1 MTAIEAYRIFIEDR
15 TVNGVT
21 EKTLLFYRDTA
32 KKFVEYAGESLP
44 IDELERHINPY
55 FLSLQSR
62 GLKQNS
68 IHTHWR
74 AVKTFCLFLVAENYL
89 ETIPKLPKLRE
100 EKKQIKPLSLSQIR
114 KVLDSF
120 DVHTFSGLRNQTII
134 RLMFDSGLRLS
145 ELASINLQEMDLIQK
160 FILAKGKGGKDRWV
174 PFGESTKRQIW
185 CYLKQREKY
194 SDGNDDALFLK
205 HDGSRLKPRG
215 IQIMFRRLSAD
226 MALDDIRLSPH
237 TMRHSFAL
245 NWIEGG
251 GDPFSLQKI
260 LGHTS
265 QAMTSRYVAMAKS
278 TIKAQHNRYSPGD
291 KI

>member
-1 MTAIEAYRIFIEDR
+1 MFTTEVYRIFMDDR
-15 TVNGVT
+15 RVNGLA
-21 EKTLLFYRDTA
+21 EKTISYYSETA
-32 KKFVEYAGESLP
+32 GKFVDFCGDCYLGAATKQ
-44 IDELERHINPY
+44 INPY
-55 FLSLQSR
+55 FLSLQNR
-62 GLKQNS
+62 GLSQNS
-68 IHTHWR
+68 ILAHWR
-74 AVKTFCLFLVAENYL
+74 AMKAFWRFVYGEGYIDAM
-89 ETIPKLPKLRE
+89 PKLPTVKE
-100 EKKQIKPLSLSQIR
+100 EKKQVRPLSVSQVR

-120 DVHTFSGLRNQTII
+120 DVRSFSGLRNQTII

-145 ELASINLQEMDLIQK
+145 ELAGINLQEMDLTQK
-160 FILAKGKGGKDRWV
+160 WILAKGKGSKDRWV
-174 PFGESTKRQIW
+174 PFGESTKRQVW

-194 SDGNDDALFLK
+194 SDGTDDALFVK
-205 HDGSRLKPRG
+205 YDGSRLKPRG

-226 MALDDIRLSPH
+226 MAMDDIRLSPH

-265 QAMTSRYVAMAKS
+265 QTMTSRYVAMAKS

>member
-1 MTAIEAYRIFIEDR
+1 MLTSEVYRTFIDDKR
-15 TVNGVT
+15 VNG
-21 EKTLLFYRDTA
+21 LA
-32 KKFVEYAGESLP
+32 KKTISYYYETVGKFVQFCGECDLRVASKQ
-44 IDELERHINPY
+44 INPY
-55 FLSLQSR
+55 FLSLQDR
-62 GLKQNS
+62 GLAQNS
-68 IHTHWR
+68 ILAHWR
-74 AVKTFCLFLVAENYL
+74 ALKAFWRFVYGEGYIGAMPKMPTVK
-89 ETIPKLPKLRE
+89 E
-100 EKKQIKPLSLSQIR
+100 EKKQVRPLSVSQVR

-120 DVHTFSGLRNQTII
+120 DVKTFSGLRNQTII

-145 ELASINLQEMDLIQK
+145 ELASINLQEMDLSQQW
-160 FILAKGKGGKDRWV
+160 ILAKGKGGKDRWV

-194 SDGNDDALFLK
+194 SDGNDDALFVK
-205 HDGSRLKPRG
+205 YDGSRFKPRG
-215 IQIMFRRLSAD
+215 IQIMFRRLSAE

-278 TIKAQHNRYSPGD
+278 TIKAQHSRYSPAD